1 MLGRTIG
8 LGILSGTVAT
18 AYSFYENDFN
28 IDSVGIVRFSR
39 AATTGIHVMYHY
51 KTTLYAPSVSKTS
64 PNYQEI
70 RSKSHSKAA
79 ELLLELCRTN
89 KGVYI
94 KIGQHIG
101 ALENLF
107 PKEYT
112 DTLKVLHSQAPITPL
127 KEIYKVIKEDLKQ
140 DADQLFSEI
149 DPKPLGAASLAQVH
163 KAKLRSTGENVAIKV
178 QHSYVRGDAKID
190 IAIIETLVNIGS
202 YIFPDFK
209 FQWLVKQTKQNIPKE
224 LDFTIEAQN
233 TETLRSMFKHLKW
246 LKVPKIYDEFSSS
259 RVLTLE
265 FFEGG
270 QINDLDYINQN
281 KLNVNEIS
289 DKLGSLYSEMIF
301 KNGFVHSDPHPG
313 NLLVNKDKN
322 GRLNLILLDHGLYA
336 TLTDSFRRTYAKLWM
351 SILDNNHDRM
361 KKYCTKL
368 GVAEMYG
375 LLVCMVAGRT
385 WDSVQDGIATK
396 KLTDAEKEKF
406 QSGIP
411 LVLTETLYILQ
422 TVNPQIL
429 LLLKTNDLIRGIDT
443 TLGTLSKLTSLRPM
457 TVSCINTIY
466 DKPLYNSSFWSSLS
480 IHFRKQWSLLKAK
493 LFFFWLSIIDTA

>member
-1 MLGRTIG
+1 MFRRIVG
-8 LGILSGTVAT
+8 LGVFSGGVAT
-18 AYSFYENDFN
+18 AYSVYDNDFN
-28 IDSVGIVRFSR
+28 IDSVGIVRFTKT
-39 AATTGIHVMYHY
+39 AATGLRVMYHY
-51 KTTLYAPSVSKTS
+51 KTTLYAPSVEKSL

-70 RSKSHSKAA
+70 RSKAHLKGA
-79 ELLLELCRTN
+79 EMLLELCRTN

-127 KEIYKVIKEDLKQ
+127 KQIYRVIKEDLKQ
-140 DADQLFSEI
+140 DADEIFSEI

-163 KAKLRSTGENVAIKV
+163 KAKLRSTGEKVAIKV
-178 QHSYVRGDAKID
+178 QHSYVGGDAKLD
-190 IAIIETLVNIGS
+190 IAIIEILVKIGS
-202 YIFPDFK
+202 YIFPDFR
-209 FQWLVKQTKQNIPKE
+209 FQWLVNSTKQNIPKE
-224 LDFTIEAQN
+224 LDFKIEAQN
-233 TETLRSMFKHLKW
+233 TETVRSMFKHLKW
-246 LKVPKIYDEFSSS
+246 LKIPKIFDEYSSS

-265 FFEGG
+265 FVEGG
-270 QINDLDYINQN
+270 QINDLDYIKRN
-281 KLNVNEIS
+281 KLNTNDIS
-289 DKLGSLYSEMIF
+289 NKLGSLYSEMIF
-301 KNGFVHSDPHPG
+301 KHGFVHSDPHPG

-322 GRLNLILLDHGLYA
+322 GQLNLILLDHGLYA
-336 TLTDSFRRTYAKLWM
+336 ILSNNFRRTYAKLWM
-351 SILDNNHDRM
+351 SILNNNHDRM

-385 WDSVQDGIATK
+385 WDSVQDGIVTK
-396 KLTDAEKEKF
+396 KLTPDEREKF

-443 TLGTLSKLTSLRPM
+443 TLGTVSKLTSLRPM
-457 TVSCINTIY
+457 AVCCINTLY
-466 DKPLYNSSFWSSLS
+466 DKSLQTTSFWTSLS
-480 IHFRKQWSLLKAK
+480 LQFQKQWLLLKIK
-493 LFFFWLSIIDTA
+493 LFYFWISFIDTA

>member
-1 MLGRTIG
+1 MLRRTIG
-8 LGILSGTVAT
+8 LSILSGTVAT
-18 AYSFYENDFN
+18 AYSVYDNDFN

-39 AATTGIHVMYHY
+39 AAITGLNVMYHY
-51 KTTLYAPSVSKTS
+51 KTTLYAPSVEKSL

-70 RSKSHSKAA
+70 RSKSHEKAA
-79 ELLLELCRTN
+79 KMLLELCRTN

-112 DTLKVLHSQAPITPL
+112 DTLKVLHSQAPVTPL
-127 KEIYKVIKEDLKQ
+127 KEIYKVIKEDLKR
-140 DADQLFSEI
+140 DADEIFSEI

-178 QHSYVRGDAKID
+178 QHSYVGGDAKID
-190 IAIIETLVNIGS
+190 ITIIEILVRIGS
-202 YIFPDFK
+202 YMFPDFR
-209 FQWLVKQTKQNIPKE
+209 FQWLVNQTKQNIPKE
-224 LDFTIEAQN
+224 LDFKVEAQN
-233 TETLRSMFKHLKW
+233 TETIRSMFRHLKW
-246 LKVPKIYDEFSSS
+246 LKIPKIYDEYSSS

-270 QINDLDYINQN
+270 QINDLDYINKN
-281 KLNVNEIS
+281 KLKVDEIS
-289 DKLGSLYSEMIF
+289 NKLGSLYSEMIF

-322 GRLNLILLDHGLYA
+322 GQLNLILLDHGLYA
-336 TLTDSFRRTYAKLWM
+336 TLTDNFRRTYAKLWM

-396 KLTDAEKEKF
+396 KLTPEEKEKF

-457 TVSCINTIY
+457 TVSCINTV
-466 DKPLYNSSFWSSLS
+466 YNESLHRSSFWFGLS
-480 IHFRKQWSLLKAK
+480 IQLKKQWSLLKVK
-493 LFFFWLSIIDTA
+493 LFYLWLSFIDTV